1 MTWEEEREDK
11 IGSLLTRAKILVN
24 VYFFLFLL
32 LITCDCMC
40 ESNLCLL
47 QKIQKLQEKNVSVC
61 V

>member
-24 VYFFLFLL
+24 VYFFLLL
-32 LITCDCMC
+32 LFITCDCMC

-47 QKIQKLQEKNVSVC
+47 YKIQKLQEKNVSVC